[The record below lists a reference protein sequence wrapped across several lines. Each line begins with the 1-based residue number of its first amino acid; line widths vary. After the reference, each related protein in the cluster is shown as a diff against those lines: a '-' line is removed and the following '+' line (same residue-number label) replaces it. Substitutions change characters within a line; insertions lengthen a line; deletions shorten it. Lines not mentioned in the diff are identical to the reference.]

1 MKSIVLILLFLY
13 SFLSF
18 SQKDSSSYFRKEEI
32 IYDGK
37 LYRKHNNYLTFG
49 PGYSGSTIRSDLQK
63 DIGIDFNFHVRR
75 IYFQTGVNMSG
86 NQFLSNN
93 NVNIVLGIGLRK
105 ENNKNNFAIYAG
117 PTYYTGVIGIED
129 SLGIRP
135 QFYSGI
141 GVYVA
146 AQAII
151 KLTYDI
157 GFGIQPYATLNTK
170 QTQAGIKAILFFSG
184 AYRGPK
190 KNYNPNVRIH
200 K

>member
-18 SQKDSSSYFRKEEI
+18 SQKDSSAYFRKEEI

-49 PGYSGSTIRSDLQK
+49 PGYSSSTIRSDLQK

-105 ENNKNNFAIYAG
+105 ENYKNNFAIYVG

-141 GVYVA
+141 GVYIA

-190 KNYNPNVRIH
+190 RNYNPNVRIH

>member
-1 MKSIVLILLFLY
+1 MKIIVYIFLFIY
-13 SFLSF
+13 SLQIF
-18 SQKDSSSYFRKEEI
+18 SQKDSTYFRKEEI

-49 PGYSGSTIRSDLQK
+49 PGYSSSTIRTDLQK
-63 DIGIDFNFHVRR
+63 DLGIDFNFHIRK

-93 NVNIVLGIGLRK
+93 NINIVFGVGLRK
-105 ENNKNNFAIYAG
+105 ENHKNNFAIYAG

-135 QFYSGI
+135 QFYSGAGAYI
-141 GVYVA
+141 S

-157 GFGIQPYATLNTK
+157 GFGIQPYATINTK
-170 QTQAGIKAILFFSG
+170 QIQAGIKAVLFFSG
-184 AYRGPK
+184 SYRGPK
-190 KNYNPNVRIH
+190 RNYNPNVRQY